1 MAERV
6 TFEREDLVRKFVEVT
21 EPPVA
26 LTTAF
31 ERHPLCHLLS
41 KYTIRPV
48 ACDQHPFVIHHK
60 NKQPMLLQQKKPR
73 ARQNDKG
80 KEVDNFDSDNEE
92 EDDDDEFETVR
103 ADKKR
108 G

>member
-1 MAERV
+1 
-6 TFEREDLVRKFVEVT
+6 
-21 EPPVA
+21 
-26 LTTAF
+26 
-31 ERHPLCHLLS
+31 
-41 KYTIRPV
+41 
-48 ACDQHPFVIHHK
+48 
-60 NKQPMLLQQKKPR
+60 MLMQQKKPR